1 MAKGILSKTKTE
13 EVKAKE
19 AGMEERGNG
28 VSLGQDSSVRR
39 MQG

>member
-19 AGMEERGNG
+19 AKMEERDDG
-28 VSLGQDSSVRR
+28 VRLGQDSSVRR